1 MVAAQNKNTFSSFT
15 GKRSKTRRQELLH
28 SIADNVEYLEG
39 LGVSVVLIE
48 DIHGP

>member
-15 GKRSKTRRQELLH
+15 GKKSQTKRKELLR
-28 SIADNVEYLEG
+28 SIADNVKYLEG